1 MKISLNISRMGLLFR
16 QYFYLNGRNTLI
28 SIAAATGIVFI
39 VNALLLCKNYSMSKS
54 NQFDPFFTMVFL
66 FALGGAAILWT
77 GQAFPQFR
85 SKIGTLNYL
94 LTPASHLEKLVVEMV
109 IRIGLLLVVFPLLY
123 WVATNFAMLF
133 ISIFP
138 RYDYFSFS
146 FELPEESLPIRDY
159 ALFIS
164 LGLMVPVI
172 VFTGA
177 TYFRK
182 LPSVKTIAVVFL
194 LFCAY
199 FIFVY
204 LAFENLDIKNYS
216 KEDGSLLFMKSAE
229 DAKIVG
235 MVAVWMVNAILI
247 AISYFKLKEKEA

>member
-1 MKISLNISRMGLLFR
+1 MKKSLNISRMGLLFR

-28 SIAAATGIVFI
+28 SIAAATGIVFL
-39 VNALLLCKNYSMSKS
+39 VNAFIFSINYSYSS
-54 NQFDPFFTMVFL
+54 NQFDQFFSRIFL

-85 SKIGTLNYL
+85 SKIGTQSYL
-94 LTPASHLEKLVVEMV
+94 LTPASHLEKLVVEMI
-109 IRIGLLLVVFPLLY
+109 IRIGLLLIIFPLLY
-123 WVATNFAMLF
+123 WVGSNFAALF
-133 ISIFP
+133 MSIFSH
-138 RYDYFSFS
+138 YDYFSFS

-182 LPSVKTIAVVFL
+182 LPSVKTIALVFVM
-194 LFCAY
+194 FCVFWAFIY
-199 FIFVY
+199 FGKEI
-204 LAFENLDIKNYS
+204 LGLQNYY
-216 KEDGSLLFMKSAE
+216 KEDGKLVFIDKE
-229 DAKIVG
+229 NAKVVIIVTAW
-235 MVAVWMVNAILI
+235 VVNAYLI